1 MKVAYIVSR
10 FPRTSETFILR
21 ELVAVAQEP
30 DMDVVLCSLFPSKD
44 VVTHPAA
51 RPWVAC
57 LNRPRPAEAVRDL
70 LVWAVRRPRRL
81 SSTIAA
87 VVRGYRTKPGLL
99 VRALV
104 TVALASTHARTLAR
118 AGVTHVHAHYA
129 SYPALAAWVVNQLAE
144 VPYSF
149 TAHAH
154 DIYLDRS
161 FLHRKVADARFVI
174 AISDFNRRLL
184 ARESIGATTPIYV
197 IHCGVQPQCYA
208 FRRRRP
214 CLEQRVRAICVASL
228 QEHKGH
234 RVLLAAVAA
243 GGTALARIEL
253 HFVGDGELRE
263 ALQVQAVSLGLG
275 SRVHFHGNL
284 PQEQVA
290 TQLDS
295 ASVFVLPCLRT
306 SNGRMDGIPVAIM
319 EALAC
324 GLVVV
329 STRLSGIPEL
339 VEDGVTG
346 FLAEPGDVR
355 SLVQA
360 LERALSP
367 EAATLDPARGRAVV
381 DDEYNADLNAR
392 RLISIMR
399 AAD

>member
-1 MKVAYIVSR
+1 MKVAYLVSR

-21 ELVAVAQEP
+21 ELLAVAREP
-30 DMDVVLCSLFPSKD
+30 DMDVVLCSLFPTTD

-51 RPWVAC
+51 RPWVAR
-57 LNRPRPAEAVRDL
+57 LNRPRPAEALRDL
-70 LVWAVRRPRRL
+70 LVWAARRPHRL
-81 SSTIAA
+81 LSTIAA
-87 VVRGYRTKPGLL
+87 VVRGYATKPGLL
-99 VRALV
+99 VRALA
-104 TVALASTHARTLAR
+104 TVSLASTHARMFER

-129 SYPALAAWVVNQLAE
+129 SYPALAAWVANQLAG

-154 DIYLDRS
+154 DIYVDRS
-161 FLHRKVADARFVI
+161 FLHRKIADARFVI
-174 AISDFNRRLL
+174 AISDFNRQLL
-184 ARESIGATTPIYV
+184 ARESIGATTPIHV
-197 IHCGVQPQCYA
+197 IHCGVELKRYE

-214 CLEQRVRAICVASL
+214 YEEQRVRAICVASL

-234 RVLLAAVAA
+234 RVLLAAAAA
-243 GGTALARIEL
+243 GGTGLARIEL

-263 ALQVQAVSLGLG
+263 ALKAQAVRLGLG
-275 SRVHFHGNL
+275 SRVHFHGGL
-284 PQEQVA
+284 TEEQVA
-290 TQLDS
+290 AQLDR

-306 SNGRMDGIPVAIM
+306 SNGRMDGIPVAII

-346 FLAEPGDVR
+346 FLAEPGDLR
-355 SLVQA
+355 SLACA

-367 EAATLDPARGRAVV
+367 EAANLDPAKARAFV
-381 DDEYNADLNAR
+381 DEEYNLDVNAR
-392 RLISIMR
+392 RLTATMR